1 MPRIG
6 RKDGASLRP
15 GADGSTARE
24 PMRRNAVATSLGTG
38 AAQCGH
44 DVWEDPMLSKALLRL
59 GASAA
64 RHPWRVIGAW
74 LIAATLAVL
83 AALAFGGRTADSMTA
98 PGLDSQRAAELI
110 ERAGTGQE
118 GMTAQVVVTPRDGGA
133 TFFDDGSA
141 RTALTRVRAEVG
153 RLPHVLGTSD
163 PAGALD
169 AGGDTAVRGG
179 LISADGRIAVVRV
192 QYPDQSQLSGAD
204 LDALVGL
211 GDQLRAELPLRV
223 EMGGNLFYAFSEAD
237 GGASELIGLLA
248 AATILFLAFGSLVA
262 AVLPIGMAV
271 FGLTIGV
278 ATMTVLAGVVDVPAF
293 APVLGSMVGLGV
305 GIDYA
310 LFVLARHREHLA
322 RGLAPHE
329 AAGRAVATAGRP
341 VVFAGGVVVV
351 SILGLAVA
359 NVPFI
364 AVGGLA
370 VSIVVLIMVV
380 ASVTL
385 LPAFLGAAGPRLART
400 DRTDRVGR
408 AERIGRIGRI
418 GQALRTGIPGRL
430 ARRRD
435 TVAGAAPA
443 VGWRR
448 WIGHVGRHPVLYA
461 VGAAGLLLTAA
472 LPVLGLRVGLPDDG
486 SMPQSRTERRA
497 YDLVAE
503 GFGPGTNG
511 PLVIAA
517 DPAGDPGVLDRLV
530 GAVAADPG
538 IASVAPTRIDRA
550 SGIAT
555 FVVFPTTS
563 PQDKATAD
571 TIARLRTGALP
582 TAIGSGPASAHV
594 GGATA
599 SLSDVGQRTSQRLP
613 VLVAVVLA
621 MSFLLLV
628 PVFRSILVPLK
639 AVLLN
644 LLSIGA
650 AYGVMVAVFQWGW
663 GGALI
668 GLEST
673 VPIVSFIPMFL
684 FAILFGLSMDY
695 EVFLLARVREEYLRT
710 GDNGTAIVEGVS
722 RTARI
727 ITSAALIMV
736 AVFLSFAVAEDPS
749 TKMFGLGL
757 ATAIFIDATVVRMVL
772 VPATMTLL
780 GRANWWLPKW
790 LDRILPRGPVG
801 TNDTDDTNDPD
812 DTDGTDD
819 ADDAVAESTG
829 EAARP
834 RLVGG

>member
-1 MPRIG
+1 
-6 RKDGASLRP
+6 
-15 GADGSTARE
+15 
-24 PMRRNAVATSLGTG
+24 
-38 AAQCGH
+38 
-44 DVWEDPMLSKALLRL
+44 MLSKALLRL
-59 GASAA
+59 GAGAA
-64 RHPWRVIGAW
+64 RHPWRVIAAW
-74 LIAATLAVL
+74 LVATTLAVL
-83 AALAFGGRTADSMTA
+83 AAVAFGGRTADSMTA

-110 ERAGTGQE
+110 ERAGTGEE
-118 GMTAQVVVTPRDGGA
+118 GMTAQVVVTPLDAGA
-133 TFFDDGSA
+133 TFFDDDGA
-141 RTALTRVRAEVG
+141 RTALTRLRAEVK

-179 LISADGRIAVVRV
+179 LVSADGRIAVVRV
-192 QYPDQSQLSGAD
+192 QYPDQSRLSAGD
-204 LDALVGL
+204 LDALVDL
-211 GDQLRAELPLRV
+211 GDRLRAELPLRV
-223 EMGGNLFYAFSEAD
+223 EMGGSLFYAFSEPD

-248 AATILFLAFGSLVA
+248 AAAILFLAFGSLVA
-262 AVLPIGMAV
+262 AALPIGMAV
-271 FGLTIGV
+271 FGLTVGV
-278 ATMTVLAGVVDVPAF
+278 ATMTVLAGVTEVPTF

-310 LFVLARHREHLA
+310 LFVLARHREYLA
-322 RGLAPHE
+322 SGLGPQA

-341 VVFAGGVVVV
+341 VVFAGGTVVV

-359 NVPFI
+359 NVPFMT
-364 AVGGLA
+364 VGGVA
-370 VSIVVLIMVV
+370 VSVVVLTMVL

-385 LPAFLGAAGPRLART
+385 LPAFLGAAGPRLAR
-400 DRTDRVGR
+400 
-408 AERIGRIGRI
+408 AGRIGR
-418 GQALRTGIPGRL
+418 ALRTRK
-430 ARRRD
+430 RRRGPA
-435 TVAGAAPA
+435 AGAAHA
-443 VGWRR
+443 AGWRR
-448 WIGHVGRHPVLYA
+448 WIGHVSRHPVPYA
-461 VGAAGLLLTAA
+461 VGAAGLLLTAT

-486 SMPQSRTERRA
+486 SLPHSRTERRA

-517 DPAGDPGVLDRLV
+517 DPTGDPGALDRLV
-530 GAVAADPG
+530 RAVAADPG
-538 IASVAPTRIDRA
+538 IASVAPTHVDRVT
-550 SGIAT
+550 GIAT
-555 FVVFPTTS
+555 LVVFPTTS

-571 TIARLRTGALP
+571 TIARLRTDVLP
-582 TAIGSGPASAHV
+582 AAIGHAPARAHV
-594 GGATA
+594 GGAAA

-613 VLVAVVLA
+613 VFVAAVLA
-621 MSFLLLV
+621 MSFLLLML
-628 PVFRSILVPLK
+628 VFRSVVVPLK

-650 AYGVMVAVFQWGW
+650 SYGIMVAVFQWGW

-668 GLEST
+668 GLEAT

-695 EVFLLARVREEYLRT
+695 EVFLLSRVREEYLRT

-780 GRANWWLPKW
+780 GRTNWWLPKW
-790 LDRILPRGPVG
+790 LDRMLPRGPVG
-801 TNDTDDTNDPD
+801 TD
-812 DTDGTDD
+812 DTD
-819 ADDAVAESTG
+819 AESTG
-829 EAARP
+829 EAPRP
-834 RLVGG
+834 RLVDR

>member
-1 MPRIG
+1 
-6 RKDGASLRP
+6 
-15 GADGSTARE
+15 
-24 PMRRNAVATSLGTG
+24 
-38 AAQCGH
+38 
-44 DVWEDPMLSKALLRL
+44 MLSKALLRL

-64 RHPWRVIGAW
+64 RHPWRVIAAW

-83 AALAFGGRTADSMTA
+83 AAVAFGGRTADSMTA
-98 PGLDSQRAAELI
+98 PGLDSRRAAELI

-118 GMTAQVVVTPRDGGA
+118 GMTAQVVVTPLDDGA
-133 TFFDDGSA
+133 TFFGDDGA
-141 RTALTRVRAEVG
+141 RTALTRLRAEVK

-169 AGGDTAVRGG
+169 AGRDTAVRGG
-179 LISADGRIAVVRV
+179 LVSADGRIAVVRV
-192 QYPDQSQLSGAD
+192 QYPDQSRLSAED
-204 LDALVGL
+204 LDALVDL
-211 GDQLRAELPLRV
+211 GDRLRAELPLRI
-223 EMGGNLFYAFSEAD
+223 EMGGSLFYAFSDPD

-248 AATILFLAFGSLVA
+248 AAAILFLAFGSLVA
-262 AVLPIGMAV
+262 AALPIGMAV
-271 FGLTIGV
+271 FGLTVGV
-278 ATMTVLAGVVDVPAF
+278 ATMTVLAGMTEVPTF

-310 LFVLARHREHLA
+310 LFVLARHREYLA
-322 RGLAPHE
+322 LGLDPHE

-341 VVFAGGVVVV
+341 VVFAGGTVVV

-359 NVPFI
+359 NVPFMT
-364 AVGGLA
+364 VGGLA
-370 VSIVVLIMVV
+370 VSIVVLIMVL

-385 LPAFLGAAGPRLART
+385 LPAFLGAAGPRL
-400 DRTDRVGR
+400 GR
-408 AERIGRIGRI
+408 AGRIGR
-418 GQALRTGIPGRL
+418 ALQIRTRGRL

-435 TVAGAAPA
+435 PAAGAAHA
-443 VGWRR
+443 AGWRR
-448 WIGHVGRHPVLYA
+448 WIGHVSRHPVPYA
-461 VGAAGLLLTAA
+461 VGAAGLLLTAT

-486 SMPQSRTERRA
+486 SLPQSRTERRA

-511 PLVIAA
+511 PLVIAV
-517 DPAGDPGVLDRLV
+517 DPTGDGGVVDRLV
-530 GAVAADPG
+530 STVAADPG
-538 IASVAPTRIDRA
+538 IASVAPTHIDRA
-550 SGIAT
+550 TGIAT
-555 FVVFPTTS
+555 LVVFPTTS

-571 TIARLRTGALP
+571 TIARLRTDVLP
-582 TAIGSGPASAHV
+582 TAIGHGPARAHV
-594 GGATA
+594 GGAAA
-599 SLSDVGQRTSQRLP
+599 SLSDVGRRTSQRLP
-613 VLVAVVLA
+613 VLVAAVLA
-621 MSFLLLV
+621 MSFLLLML
-628 PVFRSILVPLK
+628 VFRSILVPLK

-663 GGALI
+663 GGAFI
-668 GLEST
+668 GLEAT

-695 EVFLLARVREEYLRT
+695 EVFLLSRVREEYLRT

-780 GRANWWLPKW
+780 GRTNWWLPKW
-790 LDRILPRGPVG
+790 LDGMLPRGPVG
-801 TNDTDDTNDPD
+801 TD
-812 DTDGTDD
+812 DTD
-819 ADDAVAESTG
+819 AESTG
-829 EAARP
+829 EAPLP
-834 RLVGG
+834 RLVDR

>member
-1 MPRIG
+1 
-6 RKDGASLRP
+6 
-15 GADGSTARE
+15 
-24 PMRRNAVATSLGTG
+24 
-38 AAQCGH
+38 
-44 DVWEDPMLSKALLRL
+44 MLSKALLRL
-59 GASAA
+59 GTSAA
-64 RHPWRVIGAW
+64 RHPWRVIATW
-74 LIAATLAVL
+74 LVTATLAVL
-83 AALAFGGRTADSMTA
+83 AAVAFGGRTADSMTA

-118 GMTAQVVVTPRDGGA
+118 GMTAQVVVTPRDDGA
-133 TFFDDGSA
+133 TFFDDAGP
-141 RTALTRVRAEVG
+141 RTALTRLQTEVG

-163 PAGALD
+163 PTGALD

-179 LISADGRIAVVRV
+179 LVSADGRIAVVRV
-192 QYPDQSQLSGAD
+192 QYPDQSRLSAED
-204 LDALVGL
+204 LDALVDL
-211 GDQLRAELPLRV
+211 GDRLRAGLPLRI
-223 EMGGNLFYAFSEAD
+223 EMGGNLFYVFSDPD

-248 AATILFLAFGSLVA
+248 AASILFLAFGSLVA
-262 AVLPIGMAV
+262 AALPIGMAV
-271 FGLTIGV
+271 FGLTVGV
-278 ATMTVLAGVVDVPAF
+278 ATMTVLAGVTEVPTF

-322 RGLAPHE
+322 RGLGPRE

-341 VVFAGGVVVV
+341 VVFAGGTVVV

-359 NVPFI
+359 NVPFMT
-364 AVGGLA
+364 VGGVA
-370 VSIVVLIMVV
+370 VSVVVLTMVL

-385 LPAFLGAAGPRLART
+385 LPAFLGAAGPRLAR
-400 DRTDRVGR
+400 
-408 AERIGRIGRI
+408 AGRIGR
-418 GQALRTGIPGRL
+418 ALQTRRPGRL
-430 ARRRD
+430 ARRPD
-435 TVAGAAPA
+435 PATGAARA
-443 VGWRR
+443 AGWRR
-448 WIGHVGRHPVLYA
+448 WIGHVNRHPVPYA
-461 VGAAGLLLTAA
+461 VGAAGLLLTAT

-486 SMPQSRTERRA
+486 SLPHGRTERRA

-517 DPAGDPGVLDRLV
+517 DPTGDPGVLDRLV

-538 IASVAPTRIDRA
+538 IASVAPAHVDRA
-550 SGIAT
+550 TGIAT
-555 FVVFPTTS
+555 LVVFPTTS

-571 TIARLRTGALP
+571 TIARLRTDVLP
-582 TAIGSGPASAHV
+582 TAIGHGPARAHV
-594 GGATA
+594 GGAAA
-599 SLSDVGQRTSQRLP
+599 SLSDVGRRTSQRMP
-613 VLVAVVLA
+613 VFVTAVLA
-621 MSFLLLV
+621 MSFLLLML
-628 PVFRSILVPLK
+628 VFRSVLVPLK

-668 GLEST
+668 GLEAT

-695 EVFLLARVREEYLRT
+695 EVFLLSRVREEYLRT
-710 GDNGTAIVEGVS
+710 GDSGTAIVEGIS

-790 LDRILPRGPVG
+790 LDRMLPRGPVG
-801 TNDTDDTNDPD
+801 TDDT
-812 DTDGTDD
+812 G
-819 ADDAVAESTG
+819 AESTG
-829 EAARP
+829 EAPRA
-834 RLVGG
+834 RLVDR

>member
-1 MPRIG
+1 
-6 RKDGASLRP
+6 
-15 GADGSTARE
+15 
-24 PMRRNAVATSLGTG
+24 
-38 AAQCGH
+38 
-44 DVWEDPMLSKALLRL
+44 MLSKALLRL
-59 GASAA
+59 GTGAA
-64 RHPWRVIGAW
+64 RHPWRVIAAW
-74 LIAATLAVL
+74 LVAATLAVL
-83 AALAFGGRTADSMTA
+83 AAIAFGGRTADSMTA

-118 GMTAQVVVTPRDGGA
+118 GMTAQVVVTPHDGAA
-133 TFFDDGSA
+133 TFFDHDSA
-141 RTALTRVRAEVG
+141 RTALTRLQTEVK

-179 LISADGRIAVVRV
+179 LVSADGRIAVVRV
-192 QYPDQSQLSGAD
+192 QYPDQSRLSAED
-204 LDALVGL
+204 LDALVDL
-211 GDQLRAELPLRV
+211 GDRLRAELPLRI
-223 EMGGNLFYAFSEAD
+223 EMGGSLFYAFSDPD
-237 GGASELIGLLA
+237 GGASELIGILA
-248 AATILFLAFGSLVA
+248 AAAILFLAFGSLVA
-262 AVLPIGMAV
+262 AALPIGMAV
-271 FGLTIGV
+271 FGLTVGV
-278 ATMTVLAGVVDVPAF
+278 ATMTVLAGVTDVPTF

-310 LFVLARHREHLA
+310 LFVLARHREYLA
-322 RGLAPHE
+322 RGLDPHE

-341 VVFAGGVVVV
+341 VVFAGGTVVV

-359 NVPFI
+359 NVPFMT
-364 AVGGLA
+364 VGGLA
-370 VSIVVLIMVV
+370 VSIVVLTMVV

-385 LPAFLGAAGPRLART
+385 LPAFLGAAGPRLAR
-400 DRTDRVGR
+400 
-408 AERIGRIGRI
+408 AGRIGR
-418 GQALRTGIPGRL
+418 ALRTGTLGRL

-443 VGWRR
+443 AGWRR
-448 WIGHVGRHPVLYA
+448 WIGHVSRHPVLYA
-461 VGAAGLLLTAA
+461 VGAAGLLLTAT

-486 SMPQSRTERRA
+486 SLPHSRTERRA

-530 GAVAADPG
+530 GAVSADPG
-538 IASVAPTRIDRA
+538 IASVAPTHIDRA
-550 SGIAT
+550 TGIAT
-555 FVVFPTTS
+555 LVVFPTTS

-571 TIARLRTGALP
+571 TIARLRTDVLP
-582 TAIGSGPASAHV
+582 TAIGHGPARAHV
-594 GGATA
+594 GGAAA
-599 SLSDVGQRTSQRLP
+599 SLSDVGRRTSQRLP
-613 VLVAVVLA
+613 VFVAAVLA
-621 MSFLLLV
+621 MSFLLLML
-628 PVFRSILVPLK
+628 VFRSILVPLK

-650 AYGVMVAVFQWGW
+650 AYGIMVAVFQWGW

-668 GLEST
+668 GLEAT

-695 EVFLLARVREEYLRT
+695 EVFLLSRVREEYLRT

-722 RTARI
+722 GTARI

-749 TKMFGLGL
+749 AKMFGLGL

-790 LDRILPRGPVG
+790 LDRMLPRGPVG
-801 TNDTDDTNDPD
+801 TDDIPP
-812 DTDGTDD
+812 G
-819 ADDAVAESTG
+819 TG
-829 EAARP
+829 EWSGPAIGADHSP
-834 RLVGG
+834 RATPR

>member
-1 MPRIG
+1 
-6 RKDGASLRP
+6 
-15 GADGSTARE
+15 
-24 PMRRNAVATSLGTG
+24 
-38 AAQCGH
+38 
-44 DVWEDPMLSKALLRL
+44 MLSKALLRL

-64 RHPWRVIGAW
+64 RHPWRVIAAW
-74 LIAATLAVL
+74 LVAATLAVL
-83 AALAFGGRTADSMTA
+83 AAVAFGGRTADSMTA

-118 GMTAQVVVTPRDGGA
+118 GMTAQVVVTPLDGAA
-133 TFFDDGSA
+133 TFFDHDSA
-141 RTALTRVRAEVG
+141 RTALTRLQTEVK

-169 AGGDTAVRGG
+169 ARGDTTVRGG
-179 LISADGRIAVVRV
+179 LVSADGRIAVVRV
-192 QYPDQSQLSGAD
+192 QYPDQSRLSAKD
-204 LDALVGL
+204 LDALVDL
-211 GDQLRAELPLRV
+211 GDRLRAELPLRI
-223 EMGGNLFYAFSEAD
+223 EMGGNLFYAFSDPA

-248 AATILFLAFGSLVA
+248 AAAILFLAFGSLVA
-262 AVLPIGMAV
+262 AALPIGMAV
-271 FGLTIGV
+271 FGLTVGV
-278 ATMTVLAGVVDVPAF
+278 ATMTVLAGFADVPTF

-310 LFVLARHREHLA
+310 LFVLARHREYLA
-322 RGLAPHE
+322 CGLDPQA

-341 VVFAGGVVVV
+341 VVFAGGTVVV
-351 SILGLAVA
+351 SILGMAVA
-359 NVPFI
+359 NVPFMT
-364 AVGGLA
+364 VGGVA
-370 VSIVVLIMVV
+370 VSIVVLTMVL

-385 LPAFLGAAGPRLART
+385 LPAFLGAAGPRLAR
-400 DRTDRVGR
+400 
-408 AERIGRIGRI
+408 AGRIGR
-418 GQALRTGIPGRL
+418 ALQTRKLGRL

-435 TVAGAAPA
+435 PAAGAAHA
-443 VGWRR
+443 AGWRR
-448 WIGHVGRHPVLYA
+448 WIGHVSQHPVPYA
-461 VGAAGLLLTAA
+461 VGAAGLLLTAT

-486 SMPQSRTERRA
+486 SLPHSRTERRA

-511 PLVIAA
+511 PLVISA
-517 DPAGDPGVLDRLV
+517 DPTGDPGVLDRLV

-538 IASVAPTRIDRA
+538 IASVAPTHIDRA
-550 SGIAT
+550 TGIAT
-555 FVVFPTTS
+555 LVVFPTTS

-571 TIARLRTGALP
+571 TIARLRTDVLP
-582 TAIGSGPASAHV
+582 TAIGHGPARAHV
-594 GGATA
+594 GGAAA

-613 VLVAVVLA
+613 VFVAAVLA
-621 MSFLLLV
+621 MSFLLLML
-628 PVFRSILVPLK
+628 VFRSILVPLK

-650 AYGVMVAVFQWGW
+650 AYGIMVAVFQWGW

-668 GLEST
+668 GLEAT

-695 EVFLLARVREEYLRT
+695 EVFLLSRVREEYLRT
-710 GDNGTAIVEGVS
+710 GDNGTAIVEGVAG
-722 RTARI
+722 TARI

-780 GRANWWLPKW
+780 GRTNWWLPKW
-790 LDRILPRGPVG
+790 LDWMLPRGPVG
-801 TNDTDDTNDPD
+801 TD
-812 DTDGTDD
+812 
-819 ADDAVAESTG
+819 AESTG
-829 EAARP
+829 EAPRA
-834 RLVGG
+834 RLVDR

>member
-1 MPRIG
+1 
-6 RKDGASLRP
+6 
-15 GADGSTARE
+15 
-24 PMRRNAVATSLGTG
+24 
-38 AAQCGH
+38 
-44 DVWEDPMLSKALLRL
+44 MLSKALLHL

-64 RHPWRVIGAW
+64 RHPWRVIAAW

-83 AALAFGGRTADSMTA
+83 AAIAVGGRTADSMTA
-98 PGLDSQRAAELI
+98 PGLDSQRAAQLI

-118 GMTAQVVVTPRDGGA
+118 GMTAQVVVTPLDGGA
-133 TFFDDGSA
+133 TFFDHGSA
-141 RTALTRVRAEVG
+141 RTALTRLQTEVK

-163 PAGALD
+163 PAGALG
-169 AGGDTAVRGG
+169 AGGDTSVRGG
-179 LISADGRIAVVRV
+179 LVSADGRIAVVRV
-192 QYPDQSQLSGAD
+192 QYPDQSRLSAED
-204 LDALVGL
+204 LDALVDL
-211 GDQLRAELPLRV
+211 GDRLRAELPLRI
-223 EMGGNLFYAFSEAD
+223 EMGGNLFYAFSDPD

-248 AATILFLAFGSLVA
+248 AATILLLAFGSLVA
-262 AVLPIGMAV
+262 AALPIGMAV
-271 FGLTIGV
+271 FGLTVGV
-278 ATMTVLAGVVDVPAF
+278 ATMTVLAGVTDVPTF

-310 LFVLARHREHLA
+310 LFVLARHREYLA
-322 RGLAPHE
+322 RGLDPRE

-341 VVFAGGVVVV
+341 VVFAGGTVVV

-359 NVPFI
+359 NVPFMT
-364 AVGGLA
+364 VGGIA

-385 LPAFLGAAGPRLART
+385 LPAFLGAAGPRLAR
-400 DRTDRVGR
+400 
-408 AERIGRIGRI
+408 AGRIGR
-418 GQALRTGIPGRL
+418 ALQTRKLGRL

-435 TVAGAAPA
+435 PAAGAAHA
-443 VGWRR
+443 AGWRR
-448 WIGHVGRHPVLYA
+448 WIGHVSRHPVPYA
-461 VGAAGLLLTAA
+461 VGAAALLLTAT

-486 SMPQSRTERRA
+486 SLPHSRTERRA

-517 DPAGDPGVLDRLV
+517 DPTGDPGVLDRIV
-530 GAVAADPG
+530 ATVAADPG
-538 IASVAPTRIDRA
+538 IASVAPTHIDRA
-550 SGIAT
+550 TGIAT
-555 FVVFPTTS
+555 LVVFPTTS

-571 TIARLRTGALP
+571 TIARLRTDVLP
-582 TAIGSGPASAHV
+582 TAIGHGPARAHV
-594 GGATA
+594 GGAAA

-613 VLVAVVLA
+613 VFVAAVLA
-621 MSFLLLV
+621 MSFLLLMLA
-628 PVFRSILVPLK
+628 FRSVLVPLK

-650 AYGVMVAVFQWGW
+650 SYGIMVAVFQWGW

-668 GLEST
+668 GLEAT

-695 EVFLLARVREEYLRT
+695 EVFLLSRVREEYLRT
-710 GDNGTAIVEGVS
+710 GDNRTAIVEGVS
-722 RTARI
+722 GTARI

-780 GRANWWLPKW
+780 GRTNWWLPRW
-790 LDRILPRGPVG
+790 LDRMLPHGPVG
-801 TNDTDDTNDPD
+801 TD
-812 DTDGTDD
+812 DTD
-819 ADDAVAESTG
+819 AESTG
-829 EAARP
+829 EAPRP
-834 RLVGG
+834 RLVER

>member
-1 MPRIG
+1 
-6 RKDGASLRP
+6 
-15 GADGSTARE
+15 
-24 PMRRNAVATSLGTG
+24 
-38 AAQCGH
+38 
-44 DVWEDPMLSKALLRL
+44 MLSKALLRL

-64 RHPWRVIGAW
+64 RHPWRVIAAW
-74 LIAATLAVL
+74 LIATTLAVL
-83 AALAFGGRTADSMTA
+83 AAVAFGGRTADSMTA

-118 GMTAQVVVTPRDGGA
+118 GMTAQVVVTPLDGAA
-133 TFFDDGSA
+133 TFFDDDGA
-141 RTALTRVRAEVG
+141 RTALTRLQTEVK

-169 AGGDTAVRGG
+169 TGRDTAVRGG
-179 LISADGRIAVVRV
+179 LVSADGRIAVVRV
-192 QYPDQSQLSGAD
+192 QYPDQSRLSAED
-204 LDALVGL
+204 LDALVDL
-211 GDQLRAELPLRV
+211 GDRLRAELPLRI
-223 EMGGNLFYAFSEAD
+223 EMGGNLFYAFSDPD
-237 GGASELIGLLA
+237 GGVSELIGLLA
-248 AATILFLAFGSLVA
+248 AAAILFLAFGSLVA
-262 AVLPIGMAV
+262 AALPIGMAV

-278 ATMTVLAGVVDVPAF
+278 ATMTVLAGVTEVPTF

-310 LFVLARHREHLA
+310 LFVLARHREYLA
-322 RGLAPHE
+322 RGLDPQA

-341 VVFAGGVVVV
+341 VVFAGGTVVV

-359 NVPFI
+359 NVPFMT
-364 AVGGLA
+364 VGGLA
-370 VSIVVLIMVV
+370 VSIVVLTMVL

-385 LPAFLGAAGPRLART
+385 LPAFLGAAGPRLAR
-400 DRTDRVGR
+400 
-408 AERIGRIGRI
+408 AGRIGR
-418 GQALRTGIPGRL
+418 ALQTRKPGRL

-435 TVAGAAPA
+435 PAADA
-443 VGWRR
+443 AGWRR
-448 WIGHVGRHPVLYA
+448 WIGHVSRHPVPYA
-461 VGAAGLLLTAA
+461 VGAAGLLLTAT

-517 DPAGDPGVLDRLV
+517 DPSGDRGVVDRLV

-538 IASVAPTRIDRA
+538 IASVAPTHIDRA
-550 SGIAT
+550 TGIAT
-555 FVVFPTTS
+555 LVVFPTTS
-563 PQDKATAD
+563 PQDKTTAD
-571 TIARLRTGALP
+571 TITRLRTDVLP
-582 TAIGSGPASAHV
+582 TAIGHGPARAHI
-594 GGATA
+594 GGAAA

-613 VLVAVVLA
+613 VLVATVLA
-621 MSFLLLV
+621 MSFLLLML
-628 PVFRSILVPLK
+628 VFRSILVPLK

-650 AYGVMVAVFQWGW
+650 AYGIMVAVFQWGW

-668 GLEST
+668 GLEAT

-695 EVFLLARVREEYLRT
+695 EVFLLSRVREEYLRT

-736 AVFLSFAVAEDPS
+736 AVFLSFAVANDPS

-780 GRANWWLPKW
+780 GRTNWWLPKW
-790 LDRILPRGPVG
+790 LDRMLPRGPVG
-801 TNDTDDTNDPD
+801 TD
-812 DTDGTDD
+812 DTD
-819 ADDAVAESTG
+819 AESTR
-829 EAARP
+829 EAPRP
-834 RLVGG
+834 RLVDR

>member
-1 MPRIG
+1 
-6 RKDGASLRP
+6 
-15 GADGSTARE
+15 
-24 PMRRNAVATSLGTG
+24 
-38 AAQCGH
+38 
-44 DVWEDPMLSKALLRL
+44 MLSKALFRL

-64 RHPWRVIGAW
+64 RHPWRVIAAW

-83 AALAFGGRTADSMTA
+83 AAVAFGGRTADSLTA

-118 GMTAQVVVTPRDGGA
+118 GMTAQVVVTPLDGGG
-133 TFFDDGSA
+133 TFFDDDGA
-141 RTALTRVRAEVG
+141 RTALTRLRAEVKG
-153 RLPHVLGTSD
+153 LPHVLGTSD

-179 LISADGRIAVVRV
+179 LVSADGRIAVVRV
-192 QYPDQSQLSGAD
+192 QYPDQSRLSAED
-204 LDALVGL
+204 LDALVDL
-211 GDQLRAELPLRV
+211 GDRLRAELPLRI
-223 EMGGNLFYAFSEAD
+223 EMGGNLFYAFSGSD

-248 AATILFLAFGSLVA
+248 AAAILFLAFGSLVA
-262 AVLPIGMAV
+262 AALPIGMAV
-271 FGLTIGV
+271 FGLTVGV
-278 ATMTVLAGVVDVPAF
+278 ATMTVLAGVTEVPTF

-310 LFVLARHREHLA
+310 LFVLARHREYLA
-322 RGLAPHE
+322 RGLDPQA

-341 VVFAGGVVVV
+341 VVFAGGTVVV

-359 NVPFI
+359 NVPFMT
-364 AVGGLA
+364 VGGLA
-370 VSIVVLIMVV
+370 VSIVVLTMVL

-385 LPAFLGAAGPRLART
+385 LPAFLGAAGPRLAR
-400 DRTDRVGR
+400 
-408 AERIGRIGRI
+408 AGRIGR
-418 GQALRTGIPGRL
+418 ALQTRKPGRL

-435 TVAGAAPA
+435 PAAGAAHA
-443 VGWRR
+443 AGWRR
-448 WIGHVGRHPVLYA
+448 WIGHVSRHPVPYA
-461 VGAAGLLLTAA
+461 VGAAALLLTAT

-486 SMPQSRTERRA
+486 SLPHSRTERRA

-517 DPAGDPGVLDRLV
+517 DPTGDPGVLDRLV
-530 GAVAADPG
+530 ATVAADPG
-538 IASVAPTRIDRA
+538 IASVAPTHIDRA
-550 SGIAT
+550 TGIAT
-555 FVVFPTTS
+555 LVVFPTTS

-571 TIARLRTGALP
+571 TIARLRTDVLP
-582 TAIGSGPASAHV
+582 TAIGHGPARAHV
-594 GGATA
+594 GGAAA

-613 VLVAVVLA
+613 VIVAAVLA
-621 MSFLLLV
+621 MSFLLLML
-628 PVFRSILVPLK
+628 VFRSILVPLK

-650 AYGVMVAVFQWGW
+650 AYGIMVAVFQWGW

-668 GLEST
+668 GLEAT
-673 VPIVSFIPMFL
+673 VPIVSFIPAFL

-695 EVFLLARVREEYLRT
+695 EVFLLSRVREEYLRT

-722 RTARI
+722 GTARI

-780 GRANWWLPKW
+780 GRTNWWLPQW
-790 LDRILPRGPVG
+790 LDRMLPRGPVG
-801 TNDTDDTNDPD
+801 TD
-812 DTDGTDD
+812 DTD
-819 ADDAVAESTG
+819 AESTG
-829 EAARP
+829 EAPRP
-834 RLVGG
+834 RLVDR

>member
-1 MPRIG
+1 
-6 RKDGASLRP
+6 
-15 GADGSTARE
+15 
-24 PMRRNAVATSLGTG
+24 
-38 AAQCGH
+38 
-44 DVWEDPMLSKALLRL
+44 MLSKALLRL

-64 RHPWRVIGAW
+64 RHPWRVIAAW

-83 AALAFGGRTADSMTA
+83 AAVAFGGRNADSMTA

-110 ERAGTGQE
+110 ERAHTGQE
-118 GMTAQVVVTPRDGGA
+118 GMTAQVVVTPLDDGA
-133 TFFDDGSA
+133 TFFDDDDGA
-141 RTALTRVRAEVG
+141 RAALTRLQTEVK

-179 LISADGRIAVVRV
+179 LVSADGRIAVVRV
-192 QYPDQSQLSGAD
+192 QYPDQSRLSAED
-204 LDALVGL
+204 LDALVDL
-211 GDQLRAELPLRV
+211 GDRLRPELPLRI
-223 EMGGNLFYAFSEAD
+223 EMGGNLFYAFSDPD

-248 AATILFLAFGSLVA
+248 AAAILFLAFGSLVA
-262 AVLPIGMAV
+262 AALPIGMAV
-271 FGLTIGV
+271 FGLTVGV
-278 ATMTVLAGVVDVPAF
+278 AIMTVLAGVTEVPTF

-310 LFVLARHREHLA
+310 LFVLARHREYLA
-322 RGLAPHE
+322 RGLDPQA

-341 VVFAGGVVVV
+341 VVFAGGTVVV

-359 NVPFI
+359 NVPFMT
-364 AVGGLA
+364 VGGLA
-370 VSIVVLIMVV
+370 VSIVVLTMVL

-385 LPAFLGAAGPRLART
+385 LPAFLGAAGPRLAR
-400 DRTDRVGR
+400 
-408 AERIGRIGRI
+408 AGRIGR
-418 GQALRTGIPGRL
+418 ALRTRRLGRL

-435 TVAGAAPA
+435 PAAGAAHA
-443 VGWRR
+443 AGWRR
-448 WIGHVGRHPVLYA
+448 WIGHVSRHPVPYA
-461 VGAAGLLLTAA
+461 VGAAGLLMTAT

-486 SMPQSRTERRA
+486 SLPHSRTERRA

-517 DPAGDPGVLDRLV
+517 DPTGDPGVLDRLV

-538 IASVAPTRIDRA
+538 IASVAPTHIDRA
-550 SGIAT
+550 TGIAT
-555 FVVFPTTS
+555 LVVFPTTS

-571 TIARLRTGALP
+571 TIARLRTDVLP
-582 TAIGSGPASAHV
+582 TAIGHGPARAHV
-594 GGATA
+594 GGAAA

-613 VLVAVVLA
+613 VFVATVLA
-621 MSFLLLV
+621 MSFLLLML
-628 PVFRSILVPLK
+628 VFRSILVPLK

-650 AYGVMVAVFQWGW
+650 AYGIMVAVFQWGW

-668 GLEST
+668 GLEAT

-695 EVFLLARVREEYLRT
+695 EVFLLSRVREEYLRT

-780 GRANWWLPKW
+780 GRTNWWLPKW
-790 LDRILPRGPVG
+790 LDRMLPRGPVG
-801 TNDTDDTNDPD
+801 TD
-812 DTDGTDD
+812 DTD
-819 ADDAVAESTG
+819 AESTG
-829 EAARP
+829 EAPRP
-834 RLVGG
+834 RLVDR

>member
-1 MPRIG
+1 
-6 RKDGASLRP
+6 
-15 GADGSTARE
+15 
-24 PMRRNAVATSLGTG
+24 
-38 AAQCGH
+38 
-44 DVWEDPMLSKALLRL
+44 MLSKALLRL

-64 RHPWRVIGAW
+64 RHPWRVIAAW

-83 AALAFGGRTADSMTA
+83 AALTIGGRTADSMTA
-98 PGLDSQRAAELI
+98 PGLDAQRAAQLI

-118 GMTAQVVVTPRDGGA
+118 GMTAQVVVTPLGDGT
-133 TFFDDGSA
+133 TFFDHPSA
-141 RTALTRVRAEVG
+141 RTALTRMQTEVQ

-169 AGGDTAVRGG
+169 AGGDIAVREG
-179 LISADGRIAVVRV
+179 LVSADGRIAVVRV
-192 QYPDQSQLSGAD
+192 QYPDQSRLSAKD
-204 LDALVGL
+204 LDALVEL
-211 GDQLRAELPLRV
+211 GDRLRSELPLRI
-223 EMGGNLFYAFSEAD
+223 EMGGNLFYAFSDPD
-237 GGASELIGLLA
+237 GGVSELIGLLA
-248 AATILFLAFGSLVA
+248 AAAILFLAFGSLVA
-262 AVLPIGMAV
+262 AALPIGMAV

-278 ATMTVLAGVVDVPAF
+278 ATMTVLAGVTDVPTF

-310 LFVLARHREHLA
+310 LFVLARHREYLA
-322 RGLAPHE
+322 RGLDPHE

-341 VVFAGGVVVV
+341 VVFAGGTVVV

-359 NVPFI
+359 NVPFMT
-364 AVGGLA
+364 VGGFA

-385 LPAFLGAAGPRLART
+385 LPAFLGAAGPRLARAG
-400 DRTDRVGR
+400 RVGR
-408 AERIGRIGRI
+408 A
-418 GQALRTGIPGRL
+418 LRARKVGRL

-435 TVAGAAPA
+435 PVAGAAPA
-443 VGWRR
+443 TGWRR
-448 WIGHVGRHPVLYA
+448 WIGHVSRHPVPYA
-461 VGAAGLLLTAA
+461 VAAAGLLLTAT
-472 LPVLGLRVGLPDDG
+472 LPVLGLRVGLPNDG
-486 SMPQSRTERRA
+486 SLPHSRTERRA
-497 YDLVAE
+497 YELVAE

-511 PLVIAA
+511 PFVIAA
-517 DPAGDPGVLDRLV
+517 DPAGDPRVLDRLV

-538 IASVAPTRIDRA
+538 IASVAPTHIDRA
-550 SGIAT
+550 TGIAT
-555 FVVFPTTS
+555 LVVFPTTS

-571 TIARLRTGALP
+571 TIARLRTDVLP
-582 TAIGSGPASAHV
+582 TAIGHGPATAHV
-594 GGATA
+594 GGAAA

-613 VLVAVVLA
+613 VFVAAVLA
-621 MSFLLLV
+621 MSYLLLML
-628 PVFRSILVPLK
+628 VFRSVLVPLK

-650 AYGVMVAVFQWGW
+650 AYGIMVAVFQWGW

-668 GLEST
+668 GLEAT

-695 EVFLLARVREEYLRT
+695 EVFLLSRVREEYLRT

-722 RTARI
+722 GTARI

-780 GRANWWLPKW
+780 GRTNWWLPRW
-790 LDRILPRGPVG
+790 LDRMLPRGPVG
-801 TNDTDDTNDPD
+801 TDDTDDTD
-812 DTDGTDD
+812 
-819 ADDAVAESTG
+819 AESPG
-829 EAARP
+829 EAPRP
-834 RLVGG
+834 RLVDR

>member
-1 MPRIG
+1 
-6 RKDGASLRP
+6 
-15 GADGSTARE
+15 
-24 PMRRNAVATSLGTG
+24 
-38 AAQCGH
+38 
-44 DVWEDPMLSKALLRL
+44 MLSKALMRL

-64 RHPWRVIGAW
+64 RHPWRVIAAW

-83 AALAFGGRTADSMTA
+83 AAVAFGGRNADSMTA

-118 GMTAQVVVTPRDGGA
+118 GMTAQVVVTPLDGAA
-133 TFFDDGSA
+133 TFFDHDGA
-141 RTALTRVRAEVG
+141 RTALTRLRAEVK

-179 LISADGRIAVVRV
+179 LVSADGRIAVVRV
-192 QYPDQSQLSGAD
+192 QYPDQRRLSAED
-204 LDALVGL
+204 LDALVDL
-211 GDQLRAELPLRV
+211 GDRLRPELPLRI
-223 EMGGNLFYAFSEAD
+223 EMGGNLFYAFSDPD

-248 AATILFLAFGSLVA
+248 AAAILFLAFGSLIA
-262 AVLPIGMAV
+262 AALPIGMAV
-271 FGLTIGV
+271 FGLTVGV
-278 ATMTVLAGVVDVPAF
+278 ATMTVLAGVTDVPTF

-310 LFVLARHREHLA
+310 LFVLARHREYLA
-322 RGLAPHE
+322 RGLDPRE

-341 VVFAGGVVVV
+341 VVFAGGTVVV

-359 NVPFI
+359 NVPFMT
-364 AVGGLA
+364 VGGLA
-370 VSIVVLIMVV
+370 VSIVVLTMVL

-385 LPAFLGAAGPRLART
+385 LPAFLGAAGPRLAR
-400 DRTDRVGR
+400 
-408 AERIGRIGRI
+408 AGRIGR
-418 GQALRTGIPGRL
+418 ALHTRKPGRL

-435 TVAGAAPA
+435 PAAGAAHA
-443 VGWRR
+443 AGWRR
-448 WIGHVGRHPVLYA
+448 WIGHVSRHPVPYA
-461 VGAAGLLLTAA
+461 VGATGLLLTAT
-472 LPVLGLRVGLPDDG
+472 LPVFGLRVGLPDDG
-486 SMPQSRTERRA
+486 SLPQSRTERRA

-517 DPAGDPGVLDRLV
+517 DPTGDPGVLDRLV

-538 IASVAPTRIDRA
+538 IASVAPTHIDRA
-550 SGIAT
+550 TGIAT
-555 FVVFPTTS
+555 LVVFPTTS

-571 TIARLRTGALP
+571 TVARLRSDVLP
-582 TAIGSGPASAHV
+582 TAIGHGPARAHV
-594 GGATA
+594 GGAAA

-613 VLVAVVLA
+613 LFVAAVLA
-621 MSFLLLV
+621 MSFLLLML
-628 PVFRSILVPLK
+628 VFRSILVPLK

-650 AYGVMVAVFQWGW
+650 AYGIMVAVFQWGW

-668 GLEST
+668 GLEAT
-673 VPIVSFIPMFL
+673 VPVVSFIPMFL

-695 EVFLLARVREEYLRT
+695 EVFLLSRVREEYLRT
-710 GDNGTAIVEGVS
+710 GDNGTAIVEGIS

-736 AVFLSFAVAEDPS
+736 AVFLSFAVADDPS

-780 GRANWWLPKW
+780 GRSNWWLPRW
-790 LDRILPRGPVG
+790 LDRMLPHGPVG
-801 TNDTDDTNDPD
+801 T
-812 DTDGTDD
+812 D
-819 ADDAVAESTG
+819 AADAESTG
-829 EAARP
+829 EAPRP
-834 RLVGG
+834 RLVGGHIEA

>member
-1 MPRIG
+1 
-6 RKDGASLRP
+6 
-15 GADGSTARE
+15 
-24 PMRRNAVATSLGTG
+24 
-38 AAQCGH
+38 
-44 DVWEDPMLSKALLRL
+44 MLSKALLRL
-59 GASAA
+59 GGSAA
-64 RHPWRVIGAW
+64 RHPWRVIAAW
-74 LIAATLAVL
+74 LIAATLVVL
-83 AALAFGGRTADSMTA
+83 AAVAFGGRTADSLTA

-118 GMTAQVVVTPRDGGA
+118 GMTAQVVVTPLDDGG
-133 TFFDDGSA
+133 TFFDDDGA
-141 RTALTRVRAEVG
+141 RTALTRLRADVE

-169 AGGDTAVRGG
+169 AGRDTAVRGG
-179 LISADGRIAVVRV
+179 LVSADGRIAVVRV
-192 QYPDQSQLSGAD
+192 QYPDQSRLSAED
-204 LDALVGL
+204 LDALVEL
-211 GDQLRAELPLRV
+211 GDRLRAQLPLRI
-223 EMGGNLFYAFSEAD
+223 EMGGSLFYAFSDPD

-248 AATILFLAFGSLVA
+248 AAAILFLAFGSLVA
-262 AVLPIGMAV
+262 AALPIGMAV
-271 FGLTIGV
+271 FGLTVGV
-278 ATMTVLAGVVDVPAF
+278 ATMTVLAGVTEVPTF

-310 LFVLARHREHLA
+310 LFVLARHREYLA
-322 RGLAPHE
+322 RGLDPHE

-341 VVFAGGVVVV
+341 VVFAGGTVVV

-359 NVPFI
+359 NVPFMT
-364 AVGGLA
+364 VGGLA
-370 VSIVVLIMVV
+370 VSIVVLIMVL

-385 LPAFLGAAGPRLART
+385 LPAFLGVAGPRLAR
-400 DRTDRVGR
+400 
-408 AERIGRIGRI
+408 AGRIGR
-418 GQALRTGIPGRL
+418 ALRTRTRGRL

-435 TVAGAAPA
+435 MVAGAAHA
-443 VGWRR
+443 AGWRR
-448 WIGHVGRHPVLYA
+448 WIGHVSRHPVPYA
-461 VGAAGLLLTAA
+461 VGAAGLLLTAT

-486 SMPQSRTERRA
+486 SLPRSRTERRA

-511 PLVIAA
+511 PLVIAV
-517 DPAGDPGVLDRLV
+517 DPTGDRGVVDRLV
-530 GAVAADPG
+530 TTVAADPG
-538 IASVAPTRIDRA
+538 IASVAPTHIDRA
-550 SGIAT
+550 TGIAT
-555 FVVFPTTS
+555 LVVFPTTS

-571 TIARLRTGALP
+571 TIARLRTDVLP
-582 TAIGSGPASAHV
+582 KAIGHGPARAHV
-594 GGATA
+594 GGAAA
-599 SLSDVGQRTSQRLP
+599 SLSDVGRRTSQRLP
-613 VLVAVVLA
+613 VLVAAVLA
-621 MSFLLLV
+621 MSFLLLML
-628 PVFRSILVPLK
+628 VFRSVLVPLK

-668 GLEST
+668 GLEAT

-695 EVFLLARVREEYLRT
+695 EVFLLSRVREEYLRT

-757 ATAIFIDATVVRMVL
+757 ATAILIDATVVRMVL

-780 GRANWWLPKW
+780 GRTNWWLPKW
-790 LDRILPRGPVG
+790 LDRMLPRGPVG
-801 TNDTDDTNDPD
+801 TD
-812 DTDGTDD
+812 DTDGTD
-819 ADDAVAESTG
+819 AESTG
-829 EAARP
+829 EAPRP
-834 RLVGG
+834 RLVDR

>member
-1 MPRIG
+1 
-6 RKDGASLRP
+6 
-15 GADGSTARE
+15 
-24 PMRRNAVATSLGTG
+24 
-38 AAQCGH
+38 
-44 DVWEDPMLSKALLRL
+44 MLSKALLRL
-59 GASAA
+59 GTSAA
-64 RHPWRVIGAW
+64 RHPWRVIAAW
-74 LIAATLAVL
+74 LVAATLAVL
-83 AALAFGGRTADSMTA
+83 AAIAFGGRNADSMTA

-118 GMTAQVVVTPRDGGA
+118 GMTAQVVVTPLDGAA
-133 TFFDDGSA
+133 TFFDHDSA
-141 RTALTRVRAEVG
+141 RTALTRLQAEVK

-169 AGGDTAVRGG
+169 AGGDAAVRGG
-179 LISADGRIAVVRV
+179 LVSADGRIAVVRV
-192 QYPDQSQLSGAD
+192 QYPDQSRLSGED
-204 LDALVGL
+204 LDALVDL
-211 GDQLRAELPLRV
+211 GDRLRAELPLRI
-223 EMGGNLFYAFSEAD
+223 EMGGSLFYAFSDPD
-237 GGASELIGLLA
+237 GGVSELIGLLA
-248 AATILFLAFGSLVA
+248 AAAILFLAFGSLVA
-262 AVLPIGMAV
+262 AALPIGMAV
-271 FGLTIGV
+271 FGLTVGV
-278 ATMTVLAGVVDVPAF
+278 ATMTVLAGVTDVPTF

-310 LFVLARHREHLA
+310 LFVLARHREYLA
-322 RGLAPHE
+322 CGLDPQA

-341 VVFAGGVVVV
+341 VVFAGGTVVV

-359 NVPFI
+359 NVPFMT
-364 AVGGLA
+364 VGGVA
-370 VSIVVLIMVV
+370 VSIVVLTMVL

-385 LPAFLGAAGPRLART
+385 LPAFLGAAGPRLAR
-400 DRTDRVGR
+400 
-408 AERIGRIGRI
+408 AGRIGR
-418 GQALRTGIPGRL
+418 ALQTGKPGRL

-435 TVAGAAPA
+435 PAAGAAHA
-443 VGWRR
+443 AGWRR
-448 WIGHVGRHPVLYA
+448 WIGHVSRHPVPYA
-461 VGAAGLLLTAA
+461 VGAAGLLLTAT

-486 SMPQSRTERRA
+486 SLPQSRTERRA

-517 DPAGDPGVLDRLV
+517 DPTGDPGVLDRLV
-530 GAVAADPG
+530 ATVAADPG
-538 IASVAPTRIDRA
+538 IASVAPTHIDRA
-550 SGIAT
+550 TGIAT
-555 FVVFPTTS
+555 LVVFPTTS

-571 TIARLRTGALP
+571 TIARLRTDVLP
-582 TAIGSGPASAHV
+582 AAIGHGPARAHV
-594 GGATA
+594 GGAAA

-613 VLVAVVLA
+613 LFVAAVLA
-621 MSFLLLV
+621 MSFLLLML
-628 PVFRSILVPLK
+628 VFRSVLVPLK

-650 AYGVMVAVFQWGW
+650 AYGIMVAVFQWGW

-668 GLEST
+668 GLEAT

-695 EVFLLARVREEYLRT
+695 EVFLLSRVREEYLRT

-790 LDRILPRGPVG
+790 LDRMLPRGPVG
-801 TNDTDDTNDPD
+801 TD
-812 DTDGTDD
+812 DTD
-819 ADDAVAESTG
+819 AESTG
-829 EAARP
+829 EALRP
-834 RLVGG
+834 RPVDR

>member
-1 MPRIG
+1 
-6 RKDGASLRP
+6 
-15 GADGSTARE
+15 
-24 PMRRNAVATSLGTG
+24 
-38 AAQCGH
+38 
-44 DVWEDPMLSKALLRL
+44 MLSKALLRL

-64 RHPWRVIGAW
+64 RHPWRVIAAW
-74 LIAATLAVL
+74 LVAATLAVL
-83 AALAFGGRTADSMTA
+83 AAVAFGGRTADSMTA

-118 GMTAQVVVTPRDGGA
+118 GMTAQVVVTPLDGSA
-133 TFFDDGSA
+133 TFFDHGSA
-141 RTALTRVRAEVG
+141 RIALTRLRTEVQ
-153 RLPHVLGTSD
+153 RLPHVLGASD

-179 LISADGRIAVVRV
+179 LVSADGRIAVVRV
-192 QYPDQSQLSGAD
+192 QYPDQSRLSAED
-204 LDALVGL
+204 LDALVDL
-211 GDQLRAELPLRV
+211 GDRLRPELPLRI
-223 EMGGNLFYAFSEAD
+223 EMGGNLFYVFSDPD

-248 AATILFLAFGSLVA
+248 AAAILFLAFGSLVA
-262 AVLPIGMAV
+262 AALPIGMAV
-271 FGLTIGV
+271 FGLTVGV
-278 ATMTVLAGVVDVPAF
+278 ATMTVLAGVTDVPTF

-310 LFVLARHREHLA
+310 LFVLARHREYLA
-322 RGLAPHE
+322 RGLDPRE

-341 VVFAGGVVVV
+341 VVFAGGTVVV

-359 NVPFI
+359 NVPFMT
-364 AVGGLA
+364 VGGLA
-370 VSIVVLIMVV
+370 VSIVVLTMVL
-380 ASVTL
+380 ASVSL
-385 LPAFLGAAGPRLART
+385 LPAFLGAAGPRLAR
-400 DRTDRVGR
+400 
-408 AERIGRIGRI
+408 AGRIGRAL
-418 GQALRTGIPGRL
+418 QAGKPGRL
-430 ARRRD
+430 ARRRRD
-435 TVAGAAPA
+435 RAAGAAPA

-448 WIGHVGRHPVLYA
+448 WIGHVSRHPVPYA
-461 VGAAGLLLTAA
+461 VGAAGLLLTAT

-486 SMPQSRTERRA
+486 SLPHSRTERRA

-530 GAVAADPG
+530 GAVATDPG
-538 IASVAPTRIDRA
+538 IASVAPTHVDRA
-550 SGIAT
+550 TGIAT
-555 FVVFPTTS
+555 LVVFPTTS

-571 TIARLRTGALP
+571 TIARLRTDVLP
-582 TAIGSGPASAHV
+582 TAIGHGPARAHV
-594 GGATA
+594 GGAAA
-599 SLSDVGQRTSQRLP
+599 SLSDVGRRTSHRLP
-613 VLVAVVLA
+613 VLVAAVLA
-621 MSFLLLV
+621 MSFLLLML
-628 PVFRSILVPLK
+628 VFRSILVPLK

-650 AYGVMVAVFQWGW
+650 AYGIMVAVFQWGW

-668 GLEST
+668 GLEAT

-695 EVFLLARVREEYLRT
+695 EVFLLSRVREEYLRT

-722 RTARI
+722 GTARI

-780 GRANWWLPKW
+780 GRTNWWLPKW
-790 LDRILPRGPVG
+790 LDRMLPRGPVG
-801 TNDTDDTNDPD
+801 TD
-812 DTDGTDD
+812 DTD
-819 ADDAVAESTG
+819 AESTG
-829 EAARP
+829 EAPRP
-834 RLVGG
+834 RLVDR

>member
-1 MPRIG
+1 
-6 RKDGASLRP
+6 
-15 GADGSTARE
+15 
-24 PMRRNAVATSLGTG
+24 
-38 AAQCGH
+38 
-44 DVWEDPMLSKALLRL
+44 MLSRALLRL

-64 RHPWRVIGAW
+64 RHPWRVIAAW

-83 AALAFGGRTADSMTA
+83 AAVAFGGRTSDSMTA
-98 PGLDSQRAAELI
+98 PGLDSRRAAELI

-118 GMTAQVVVTPRDGGA
+118 GMTAQVVVTPLDDGA
-133 TFFDDGSA
+133 TFFDDDGA
-141 RTALTRVRAEVG
+141 RTALTRLRAEVK

-169 AGGDTAVRGG
+169 AGGDTAERGG
-179 LISADGRIAVVRV
+179 LVSADGRIAVVRV
-192 QYPDQSQLSGAD
+192 QYPDQSRLSAED
-204 LDALVGL
+204 LDALVDL
-211 GDQLRAELPLRV
+211 GDRLRAELPLRI
-223 EMGGNLFYAFSEAD
+223 EMGGNLFYVFSDPD

-248 AATILFLAFGSLVA
+248 AAAILFLAFGSLVA
-262 AVLPIGMAV
+262 AALPIGMAV
-271 FGLTIGV
+271 FGLTVGV
-278 ATMTVLAGVVDVPAF
+278 ATMTVLAGVTEVPTF

-310 LFVLARHREHLA
+310 LFVLARHREYLA
-322 RGLAPHE
+322 CGLDPQA

-341 VVFAGGVVVV
+341 VVFAGGTVVV
-351 SILGLAVA
+351 SILGLSVA
-359 NVPFI
+359 NVPFMT
-364 AVGGLA
+364 VGGLA
-370 VSIVVLIMVV
+370 VSIVVLTMVV

-385 LPAFLGAAGPRLART
+385 LPAFLGAAGPRLAR
-400 DRTDRVGR
+400 
-408 AERIGRIGRI
+408 AGRIGR
-418 GQALRTGIPGRL
+418 ALQTRKLGRL

-435 TVAGAAPA
+435 PAAGAAHA
-443 VGWRR
+443 AGWRR
-448 WIGHVGRHPVLYA
+448 WIGHVSRHPVPYA
-461 VGAAGLLLTAA
+461 VGAAGLLLTAT

-486 SMPQSRTERRA
+486 SLPHSRTERRA

-517 DPAGDPGVLDRLV
+517 DPNGDPGVLDRLV
-530 GAVAADPG
+530 ATVAADPG
-538 IASVAPTRIDRA
+538 IASVAPTHIDRA
-550 SGIAT
+550 TGIAT
-555 FVVFPTTS
+555 LVVFPTTS

-571 TIARLRTGALP
+571 TIARLRTDVLP
-582 TAIGSGPASAHV
+582 TAIGHGPARAHV
-594 GGATA
+594 GGAAA
-599 SLSDVGQRTSQRLP
+599 SLSDVGRRTSQRLP
-613 VLVAVVLA
+613 VFVAAVLA
-621 MSFLLLV
+621 MSFLLLMLG
-628 PVFRSILVPLK
+628 FRSILVPLK

-668 GLEST
+668 GLEAT

-695 EVFLLARVREEYLRT
+695 EVFLLSRVREEYLRT

-780 GRANWWLPKW
+780 GRTNWWLPKW
-790 LDRILPRGPVG
+790 LDRMLPRGPVG
-801 TNDTDDTNDPD
+801 TD
-812 DTDGTDD
+812 DTDATD
-819 ADDAVAESTG
+819 AESTG
-829 EAARP
+829 EAPRP
-834 RLVGG
+834 RLAGR

>member
-1 MPRIG
+1 
-6 RKDGASLRP
+6 
-15 GADGSTARE
+15 
-24 PMRRNAVATSLGTG
+24 
-38 AAQCGH
+38 
-44 DVWEDPMLSKALLRL
+44 SKALLRL

-64 RHPWRVIGAW
+64 RHPWRVIAAW

-83 AALAFGGRTADSMTA
+83 AAVAFGGRTADSMTA
-98 PGLDSQRAAELI
+98 PGLDSRRAAELI

-118 GMTAQVVVTPRDGGA
+118 GMTAQVVVTPLDAGA
-133 TFFDDGSA
+133 TFFDDGA
-141 RTALTRVRAEVG
+141 RTALTRLRSEVE

-169 AGGDTAVRGG
+169 AGRDTAVRGG
-179 LISADGRIAVVRV
+179 LVSADGRIAVVRV
-192 QYPDQSQLSGAD
+192 QYPDQSRLSAED

-211 GDQLRAELPLRV
+211 GDRLRAELPLRV
-223 EMGGNLFYAFSEAD
+223 EMGGSLFYAFSDPD

-248 AATILFLAFGSLVA
+248 AAAILFLAFGSLVA
-262 AVLPIGMAV
+262 AALPIGMAV
-271 FGLTIGV
+271 FGLTVGV
-278 ATMTVLAGVVDVPAF
+278 ATMTLLAGATEVPTF

-310 LFVLARHREHLA
+310 LFVLARHREYLA
-322 RGLAPHE
+322 GGLDPQT

-341 VVFAGGVVVV
+341 VVFAGGTVVV

-359 NVPFI
+359 NVPFMT
-364 AVGGLA
+364 VGGLA
-370 VSIVVLIMVV
+370 VSIVVLIMVL

-385 LPAFLGAAGPRLART
+385 LPAFLGAAGPRL
-400 DRTDRVGR
+400 
-408 AERIGRIGRI
+408 GRIGRM
-418 GQALRTGIPGRL
+418 GRMGRMGRARQTGTRGRL
-430 ARRRD
+430 ARRRAPA
-435 TVAGAAPA
+435 AGAAPA
-443 VGWRR
+443 TGWRR
-448 WIGHVGRHPVLYA
+448 WIGHVSRHPVPYA
-461 VGAAGLLLTAA
+461 VGAAGLLLTAT

-486 SMPQSRTERRA
+486 SLPQSRTERRA

-511 PLVIAA
+511 PLVIAV
-517 DPAGDPGVLDRLV
+517 DPTGDRGVVDRLV
-530 GAVAADPG
+530 TTVAADPG
-538 IASVAPTRIDRA
+538 IASVAPTHIDRA
-550 SGIAT
+550 TGIAT
-555 FVVFPTTS
+555 LVVFPTTS

-571 TIARLRTGALP
+571 TIARLRTDVLP
-582 TAIGSGPASAHV
+582 TAIGHGPARAHV
-594 GGATA
+594 GGAAA
-599 SLSDVGQRTSQRLP
+599 SLSDVGRRTSQRLP
-613 VLVAVVLA
+613 VFVAAVLA
-621 MSFLLLV
+621 MSFLLLML
-628 PVFRSILVPLK
+628 VFRSILVPLK

-650 AYGVMVAVFQWGW
+650 AYGIMVAVFQWGW

-668 GLEST
+668 GLEAT

-695 EVFLLARVREEYLRT
+695 EVFLLSRVSEEYLRT

-780 GRANWWLPKW
+780 GRTNWWLPAW
-790 LDRILPRGPVG
+790 LGRMLPRGPVG
-801 TNDTDDTNDPD
+801 TDDPD
-812 DTDGTDD
+812 DTD
-819 ADDAVAESTG
+819 AEFTG
-829 EAARP
+829 EAPRR
-834 RLVGG
+834 RLVDR

>member
-1 MPRIG
+1 
-6 RKDGASLRP
+6 
-15 GADGSTARE
+15 
-24 PMRRNAVATSLGTG
+24 
-38 AAQCGH
+38 
-44 DVWEDPMLSKALLRL
+44 MLSKALLRL

-64 RHPWRVIGAW
+64 RHPWRVIAAW

-83 AALAFGGRTADSMTA
+83 AAIAIGGRTADSMTA
-98 PGLDSQRAAELI
+98 PGLDSQRAAQLI

-118 GMTAQVVVTPRDGGA
+118 GMTAQVVVTPLDDGA
-133 TFFDDGSA
+133 TFFDPGSA
-141 RTALTRVRAEVG
+141 RTALTRLQTEVR

-179 LISADGRIAVVRV
+179 LVSEDGRIAVVRV
-192 QYPDQSQLSGAD
+192 QYPDQSRLSAED
-204 LDALVGL
+204 LDALVDL
-211 GDQLRAELPLRV
+211 GDRLRAELPLRI
-223 EMGGNLFYAFSEAD
+223 EMGGNLFYVFSDPD

-248 AATILFLAFGSLVA
+248 AAAILFLAFGSLVA
-262 AVLPIGMAV
+262 AALPIGMAV
-271 FGLTIGV
+271 FGLTVGV
-278 ATMTVLAGVVDVPAF
+278 ATMTVLAGVTDVPTF

-310 LFVLARHREHLA
+310 LFVLARHREYLA
-322 RGLAPHE
+322 RGLDPRE

-341 VVFAGGVVVV
+341 VVFAGGTVLV

-359 NVPFI
+359 NVPFMT
-364 AVGGLA
+364 VGGLA
-370 VSIVVLIMVV
+370 VSIVVLTMVV

-385 LPAFLGAAGPRLART
+385 LPAFLGAAGPRLAR
-400 DRTDRVGR
+400 
-408 AERIGRIGRI
+408 AGRIGR
-418 GQALRTGIPGRL
+418 ALQTRKLGRL

-435 TVAGAAPA
+435 PAAGAAPA
-443 VGWRR
+443 AGWRR
-448 WIGHVGRHPVLYA
+448 WIGHVSRHPVPYA
-461 VGAAGLLLTAA
+461 VGAAGLLLTAT

-486 SMPQSRTERRA
+486 SLPHSRTERRA

-538 IASVAPTRIDRA
+538 IASVAPTHIDRA
-550 SGIAT
+550 TGIAT
-555 FVVFPTTS
+555 LVVFPTTS
-563 PQDKATAD
+563 PQEKATAD
-571 TIARLRTGALP
+571 TIARLRTEVLP
-582 TAIGSGPASAHV
+582 TAIGHGPARAHV
-594 GGATA
+594 GGAAA
-599 SLSDVGQRTSQRLP
+599 SLSDVGQRTSERLP
-613 VLVAVVLA
+613 VFVAAVLA
-621 MSFLLLV
+621 LSFLLLML
-628 PVFRSILVPLK
+628 VFRSILVPLK

-650 AYGVMVAVFQWGW
+650 AYGIMVAVFQWGW

-668 GLEST
+668 GLEAT

-695 EVFLLARVREEYLRT
+695 EVFLLSRVREEYLRT

-722 RTARI
+722 GTARI

-780 GRANWWLPKW
+780 GRANWWLPRW

-801 TNDTDDTNDPD
+801 IDAAD
-812 DTDGTDD
+812 DTD
-819 ADDAVAESTG
+819 VESTG
-829 EAARP
+829 EAPRP
-834 RLVGG
+834 RLVDR

>member
-1 MPRIG
+1 
-6 RKDGASLRP
+6 
-15 GADGSTARE
+15 
-24 PMRRNAVATSLGTG
+24 
-38 AAQCGH
+38 
-44 DVWEDPMLSKALLRL
+44 MLSKALLRL

-64 RHPWRVIGAW
+64 RHPWRVIAAW

-83 AALAFGGRTADSMTA
+83 AAVAFGGRTADSMTA

-118 GMTAQVVVTPRDGGA
+118 GMTAQVVVTTLDDGT
-133 TFFDDGSA
+133 TFFDDDGA
-141 RTALTRVRAEVG
+141 RTALTRLRAEVK

-179 LISADGRIAVVRV
+179 LVSADGRIAVVRV
-192 QYPDQSQLSGAD
+192 QYPDQSRLSAED
-204 LDALVGL
+204 LDALVDL
-211 GDQLRAELPLRV
+211 GDRLRAELPLRI
-223 EMGGNLFYAFSEAD
+223 EMGGNLFYAFSDPD

-248 AATILFLAFGSLVA
+248 AAAILFLAFGSLVA
-262 AVLPIGMAV
+262 AALPIGMAV
-271 FGLTIGV
+271 FGLTVGV
-278 ATMTVLAGVVDVPAF
+278 ATMTVLAGVTEVPTF

-310 LFVLARHREHLA
+310 LFVLARHREYLA
-322 RGLAPHE
+322 CGLDPQA

-341 VVFAGGVVVV
+341 VVFAGGTVVV

-359 NVPFI
+359 NVPFMT
-364 AVGGLA
+364 VGGLA
-370 VSIVVLIMVV
+370 VSIVVLTMVL

-385 LPAFLGAAGPRLART
+385 LPAFLGAAGPRLAR
-400 DRTDRVGR
+400 
-408 AERIGRIGRI
+408 AGRIGR
-418 GQALRTGIPGRL
+418 ALQTRKPGRL
-430 ARRRD
+430 ARRRAPA
-435 TVAGAAPA
+435 AGAAHA
-443 VGWRR
+443 AGWRR
-448 WIGHVGRHPVLYA
+448 WIGHVSRHPVPYA
-461 VGAAGLLLTAA
+461 AGAAGLLLTAT

-486 SMPQSRTERRA
+486 SLPQSRTERRA

-517 DPAGDPGVLDRLV
+517 DPTGDPGVLDRLV

-538 IASVAPTRIDRA
+538 IASVAPTHIDRA
-550 SGIAT
+550 TGIAT
-555 FVVFPTTS
+555 LVVFPTTS

-571 TIARLRTGALP
+571 TIARLRTDVLP
-582 TAIGSGPASAHV
+582 TAIGHGPARAHV
-594 GGATA
+594 GGAAA

-613 VLVAVVLA
+613 VFVAAVLA
-621 MSFLLLV
+621 MSFLLLML
-628 PVFRSILVPLK
+628 VFRSILVPLK

-650 AYGVMVAVFQWGW
+650 AYGIMVAVFQWGW

-668 GLEST
+668 GLEAT

-695 EVFLLARVREEYLRT
+695 EVFLLSRVREEYLRT
-710 GDNGTAIVEGVS
+710 GDNVTAIVEGVS

-736 AVFLSFAVAEDPS
+736 AVFLSFAVADDPS

-780 GRANWWLPKW
+780 GRTNWWLPKW
-790 LDRILPRGPVG
+790 LDRMLPRGPVG
-801 TNDTDDTNDPD
+801 TD
-812 DTDGTDD
+812 DTD
-819 ADDAVAESTG
+819 AESTG
-829 EAARP
+829 EAPRP
-834 RLVGG
+834 RLVDR

>member
-1 MPRIG
+1 
-6 RKDGASLRP
+6 
-15 GADGSTARE
+15 
-24 PMRRNAVATSLGTG
+24 
-38 AAQCGH
+38 
-44 DVWEDPMLSKALLRL
+44 MLSKALLRL

-64 RHPWRVIGAW
+64 RHPWRVIAAW
-74 LIAATLAVL
+74 LIAATLTVL
-83 AALAFGGRTADSMTA
+83 AAIAFGGRTADSMSA

-118 GMTAQVVVTPRDGGA
+118 GMTAQVVVTPLDDRA
-133 TFFDDGSA
+133 TFFDDDDGA
-141 RTALTRVRAEVG
+141 RTALTRLQTEVK

-179 LISADGRIAVVRV
+179 LVSADGRIAVVRV
-192 QYPDQSQLSGAD
+192 QYPDQSRLSAED
-204 LDALVGL
+204 LDALVDL
-211 GDQLRAELPLRV
+211 GDRLRAELPLRI
-223 EMGGNLFYAFSEAD
+223 EMGGNLFYAFSDPD

-248 AATILFLAFGSLVA
+248 AAAILFLAFGSLVA
-262 AVLPIGMAV
+262 AALPIGMAV
-271 FGLTIGV
+271 FGLTVGV
-278 ATMTVLAGVVDVPAF
+278 ATMTVLAGVTDVPTF

-310 LFVLARHREHLA
+310 LFVLARHREYLA
-322 RGLAPHE
+322 RGLDPHE

-359 NVPFI
+359 NVPFMT
-364 AVGGLA
+364 VGGLA
-370 VSIVVLIMVV
+370 VSIVVLTMVV

-385 LPAFLGAAGPRLART
+385 LPAFLGAAGPRLAR
-400 DRTDRVGR
+400 
-408 AERIGRIGRI
+408 AGRIGK
-418 GQALRTGIPGRL
+418 LGRL
-430 ARRRD
+430 APRRD

-443 VGWRR
+443 AGWRR
-448 WIGHVGRHPVLYA
+448 WIGHVSRHPVLYA
-461 VGAAGLLLTAA
+461 IGAAGLLLTAT

-486 SMPQSRTERRA
+486 SLPDSRTERRA

-517 DPAGDPGVLDRLV
+517 DPADDPGVLDRLV

-538 IASVAPTRIDRA
+538 IASVAPTHIDRA
-550 SGIAT
+550 TGIAT
-555 FVVFPTTS
+555 LVVFPTTS

-571 TIARLRTGALP
+571 TIARLRTDVLP
-582 TAIGSGPASAHV
+582 TAIGHGPARAHV

-613 VLVAVVLA
+613 VLVAAVLA
-621 MSFLLLV
+621 MSFLLLLLI
-628 PVFRSILVPLK
+628 FRSILVPLK

-650 AYGVMVAVFQWGW
+650 AYGIMVAVFQWGW

-668 GLEST
+668 GLEAT

-695 EVFLLARVREEYLRT
+695 EVFLLSRVREEYLRT

-722 RTARI
+722 GTARI

-749 TKMFGLGL
+749 AKMFGLGL

-780 GRANWWLPKW
+780 GRTNWWLPRW
-790 LDRILPRGPVG
+790 LDRMLPRGPVG
-801 TNDTDDTNDPD
+801 TDG
-812 DTDGTDD
+812 TDGTASTD
-819 ADDAVAESTG
+819 AESTD
-829 EAARP
+829 ETPRP
-834 RLVGG
+834 GLVDR

>member
-1 MPRIG
+1 
-6 RKDGASLRP
+6 
-15 GADGSTARE
+15 
-24 PMRRNAVATSLGTG
+24 
-38 AAQCGH
+38 
-44 DVWEDPMLSKALLRL
+44 MLSKALLRL

-64 RHPWRVIGAW
+64 RHPWRVIAAW
-74 LIAATLAVL
+74 LVAATLAVL
-83 AALAFGGRTADSMTA
+83 AAIAFGGRNADSMTA

-110 ERAGTGQE
+110 ERTGTGQE
-118 GMTAQVVVTPRDGGA
+118 GMTAQVVVTPLDGAA
-133 TFFDDGSA
+133 TFFDHDSA
-141 RTALTRVRAEVG
+141 RTALTRLRAEVK

-179 LISADGRIAVVRV
+179 LVSADGRIAVVRV
-192 QYPDQSQLSGAD
+192 QYPDQSRLSAED
-204 LDALVGL
+204 LDALVDL
-211 GDQLRAELPLRV
+211 GDRLRAELPLRI
-223 EMGGNLFYAFSEAD
+223 EMGGSLFYAFSDPD
-237 GGASELIGLLA
+237 GGASELIGLVA
-248 AATILFLAFGSLVA
+248 AAAILFLAFGSLVA
-262 AVLPIGMAV
+262 AALPIGMAV
-271 FGLTIGV
+271 FGLTVGV
-278 ATMTVLAGVVDVPAF
+278 ATMTVLAGVTDVPTF

-310 LFVLARHREHLA
+310 LFVLARHREYLA
-322 RGLAPHE
+322 RGLDPHE

-341 VVFAGGVVVV
+341 VVFAGGTVVV
-351 SILGLAVA
+351 SILGMAVA
-359 NVPFI
+359 NVPFMT
-364 AVGGLA
+364 VGGVA
-370 VSIVVLIMVV
+370 VSIVVLTMVL

-385 LPAFLGAAGPRLART
+385 LPAFLGAAGPRLAR
-400 DRTDRVGR
+400 
-408 AERIGRIGRI
+408 AGRIAR
-418 GQALRTGIPGRL
+418 ALQTRKPGRL

-435 TVAGAAPA
+435 PAADA
-443 VGWRR
+443 AHAAGWRR
-448 WIGHVGRHPVLYA
+448 WIGHVSRHPVPYA
-461 VGAAGLLLTAA
+461 VGAAGLLLTAT

-486 SMPQSRTERRA
+486 SLPHSRTERRA

-517 DPAGDPGVLDRLV
+517 DPTGDPGVLDRLV
-530 GAVAADPG
+530 ATVAADPG
-538 IASVAPTRIDRA
+538 IASVAPTHIDRA
-550 SGIAT
+550 TGIAT
-555 FVVFPTTS
+555 LVVFPTSS

-571 TIARLRTGALP
+571 TIARLRTDVLP
-582 TAIGSGPASAHV
+582 TAIGHGPARAHV
-594 GGATA
+594 GGAAA
-599 SLSDVGQRTSQRLP
+599 SLSDVGRRTSQRLP
-613 VLVAVVLA
+613 VFVAAVLA
-621 MSFLLLV
+621 MSFLLLML
-628 PVFRSILVPLK
+628 VFRSILVPLK

-650 AYGVMVAVFQWGW
+650 AYGIMVAVFQWGW

-668 GLEST
+668 GLEAT

-695 EVFLLARVREEYLRT
+695 EVFLLSRVREEYLRT

-780 GRANWWLPKW
+780 GRTNWWLPKW
-790 LDRILPRGPVG
+790 LDRMLPRGPVG
-801 TNDTDDTNDPD
+801 TD
-812 DTDGTDD
+812 DTD
-819 ADDAVAESTG
+819 AESTG
-829 EAARP
+829 EAPRP
-834 RLVGG
+834 RLVDR